1 MSAGSMYVPSVLLS
15 SYAHPISDV
24 VHRYLPPGT
33 AFWVHAYSMH
43 HDARNFSNPATFWP
57 ERWLFAAAVAPSEC
71 QDAPTMATTATAT
84 AEAEKAGR
92 TSEGPAPEGFLHNL
106 DAFVP
111 FSHGP
116 MNCVGKRLAHAEIRS
131 VVCAILQRFH
141 VCAAEGR
148 GGHREKGEEGE
159 SVLDLAAYARGFLDF
174 FVTVRPPVRVS
185 LEARL

>member
-1 MSAGSMYVPSVLLS
+1 
-15 SYAHPISDV
+15 
-24 VHRYLPPGT
+24 
-33 AFWVHAYSMH
+33 MH
-43 HDARNFSNPATFWP
+43 HDARNFTNPATFWP
-57 ERWLFAAAVAPSEC
+57 ERWLFATTDGPSQR
-71 QDAPTMATTATAT
+71 QDAPTTATTETTT
-84 AEAEKAGR
+84 AEAEKTAR
-92 TSEGPAPEGFLHNL
+92 TSEGPAPEGFRHNL

-141 VCAAEGR
+141 VRAAQGT
-148 GGHREKGEEGE
+148 GGHGEKAEEEEGE